1 MKIKNIFSPLLLVLI
16 LQTGELNAASSL
28 SDISLET
35 FEKGAQPAGSRN
47 PFAPSTAEE
56 IDPTTLVVN
65 GTIVGNNA
73 ALCLISGRILKE
85 GDFLGRSMI
94 KEILAGEVVLKS
106 PWGESSL
113 KMKLYVSE
121 TRQEGDLYEVYFEEA
136 ELKTALQM
144 IATVGGFNLILPP
157 EMPGTVSLIFH
168 QTPLKEAMASI
179 LRVNKFEYAEENN
192 IVRVGTS
199 TDIPVGADFE
209 TAQVPLSYAIA
220 EDLATLV
227 KPLLSEKGQIVADER
242 TNTLTIKDRPMAVEQ
257 MLDVLKQIDTKDP
270 QVHIEAKILDVSKN
284 FSRNLGIQWGFSRET
299 GNTQGFGTTG
309 TGGFNVNLPATSP
322 SSSLGILIGN
332 LISNTSLQ
340 AAITAAEADGQ
351 IKILSRPSI
360 TTLNNTEARIRSGVT
375 IYFKESSDITI
386 GTAESEDTTV
396 NSIETGIE
404 LKVTPQITPD
414 DMIKMKI
421 IAEESDVD
429 FSQAVDGIPAEIENT
444 AETTVLVRDGETA
457 VIGGLV
463 KYRKST
469 QHKRVPAL
477 SYIPILG
484 WLFKSKAVDNTDN
497 ELLIFLTPNIVRSNA
512 DVQPPAG
519 SAYYDEP
526 TAQVEPV
533 QEEVIEETVYL
544 PRKPDA
550 DRKRRPTMRR

>member
-1 MKIKNIFSPLLLVLI
+1 MMKKNIFFLSLLL
-16 LQTGELNAASSL
+16 LQANGLMAASSL
-28 SDISLET
+28 SDLSLES
-35 FEKGAQPAGSRN
+35 FEKGSQVTGSRN

-56 IDPTTLVVN
+56 IDPASLSLN
-65 GTIVGNNA
+65 GTIVGPNA
-73 ALCLISGRILKE
+73 ALCLIAKRILKE
-85 GDFLGRSMI
+85 GDMLGRSMI
-94 KEILAGEVVLKS
+94 KEILPGEVVLKS
-106 PWGESSL
+106 VWGESAL
-113 KMKLYVSE
+113 KMTSYVSE

-136 ELKTALQM
+136 NLTTALQM
-144 IATVGGFNLILPP
+144 LATVGGFNLILPS
-157 EMPGTVSLIFH
+157 EIPGNVSLIFH

-209 TAQVPLSYAIA
+209 TAQVSLSYAVAKDI
-220 EDLATLV
+220 ATLV
-227 KPLLSEKGQIVADER
+227 KPLLSEKGQIVPDER

-257 MLDVLKQIDTKDP
+257 MIAVLKQIDIKDP

-284 FSRNLGIQWGFSRET
+284 FSRNLGIQWGFNRET
-299 GNTQGFGTTG
+299 GNTQGFGTSG
-309 TGGFNVNLPATSP
+309 TGGFNVNLPATGP

-332 LISNTSLQ
+332 LISDTSLQ

-375 IYFKESSDITI
+375 IYYKESSDISI
-386 GTAESEDTTV
+386 GAASSDDTTV

-421 IAEESDVD
+421 TAEESDVD

-469 QHKRVPAL
+469 QHNRVPAL

-484 WLFKSKAVDNTDN
+484 WLFKSKAVENTDN

-512 DVQPPAG
+512 DVQPPPG

-526 TAQVEPV
+526 TAQAQPV
-533 QEEVIEETVYL
+533 QEEVIEKTIYL
-544 PRKPDA
+544 PTSADH
-550 DRKRRPTMRR
+550 DRKRRPTMRQ